1 MFFFQEDK
9 KYLTRGSC
17 VPERIIIGTTIMV
30 RAFQAVYFLLL
41 MLIEAYPKKPN
52 SGDLS
57 LWIDEQQVK
66 KYSGEYGAA

>member
-1 MFFFQEDK
+1 
-9 KYLTRGSC
+9 
-17 VPERIIIGTTIMV
+17 
-30 RAFQAVYFLLL
+30 

-66 KYSGEYGAA
+66 MYSGKYEHDKLDNYSLEALYELSSQVKDGDQFDVCL